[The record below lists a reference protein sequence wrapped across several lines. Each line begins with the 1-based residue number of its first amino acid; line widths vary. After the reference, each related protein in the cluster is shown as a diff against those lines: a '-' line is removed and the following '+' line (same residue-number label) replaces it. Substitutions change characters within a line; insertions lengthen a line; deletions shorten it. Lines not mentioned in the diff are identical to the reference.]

1 MEQNNI
7 DSNKLKSI
15 APPETVFERAPIT
28 DEDKL
33 YTGAAPMHIF
43 TGKITIPPEGGM
55 NLWFKGVPFPKK
67 GFHFPQAAMSINIVK
82 KNTMM
87 IVIGAAQKNLLLAG
101 IGFALTSFKRKISVL
116 ETFLKHYNRN
126 ANYLLDRIYLKD
138 QYMTPCSQ
146 QIKKFLEC
154 FLFGI
159 GIDMEVAHNT
169 GKIFAHLIEHD
180 DAYRYRV
187 EDIFSET
194 SEVALRLDPANEINR
209 LLTVYALR
217 QHNSKEMIEKFGS
230 FGTLLSFALMS
241 NRIKEA
247 FINAIMA
254 VNFKHLQLDE
264 ADHYHCLTRDDYD
277 FFGKP
282 IAERVAEYEGI
293 HKGEYPPIV
302 KYE

>member
-1 MEQNNI
+1 MAENI
-7 DSNKLKSI
+7 DPNKLKSVTPP
-15 APPETVFERAPIT
+15 APVFERPPISD
-28 DEDKL
+28 DEKI
-33 YTGAAPMHIF
+33 YNGAAPMHIF
-43 TGKITIPPEGGM
+43 TGKVTVPPEGGM

-67 GFHFPQAAMSINIVK
+67 GFHFPQAAYSINIVK

-101 IGFALTSFKRKISVL
+101 IGFAFTPFRRKISVL

-126 ANYLLDRIYLKD
+126 ANYLLDRVYLKD
-138 QYMTPCSQ
+138 NFMTPCSQ

-159 GIDMEVAHNT
+159 GIESEVAQNT
-169 GKIFAHLIEHD
+169 AKIFAHLIEHD

-194 SEVALRLDPANEINR
+194 SEVALRLDPTNEINR
-209 LLTVYALR
+209 LLVIYALR
-217 QHNSKEMIEKFGS
+217 QHDSKEMIEKFGS
-230 FGTLLSFALMS
+230 FGTLLSFALRS
-241 NRIKEA
+241 NRIKEV

-254 VNFKHLQLDE
+254 VDFKHLQLDE

-277 FFGKP
+277 FFGLS
-282 IAERVAEYEGI
+282 IEERLKEYEAI
-293 HKGEYPPIV
+293 HKGEYPPVV